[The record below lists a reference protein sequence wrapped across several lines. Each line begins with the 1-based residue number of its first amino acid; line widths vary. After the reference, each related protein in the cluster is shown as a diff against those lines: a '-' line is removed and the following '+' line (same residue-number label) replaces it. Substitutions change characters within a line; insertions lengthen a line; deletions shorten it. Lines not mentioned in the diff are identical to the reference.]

1 MKQFPNKNQF
11 LLLTALMITGVLLN
25 AAGKPHVLFIAV
37 DDLRP
42 ELGCYGK
49 EAIQSPNIDKLAAA
63 GTLFERAYCQVP
75 VCGASRASLMTGLY
89 PTDERFLTYYTK
101 ADEEVNAIYDL
112 PGWFK
117 KNGYKTISNGKIYH
131 QRDDFALSWD
141 ILNHSGGFRRYV
153 LPENIKLPNNQQP
166 PFEKADVPDSAYPD
180 GEIAA
185 AVIRNLQEAKQSN
198 RPHFIAAG
206 FSKPHLPFN
215 APRKYWDLYQ
225 REELSLPDNY
235 RLKPDAPREAI
246 HKWNELRGQYGTVPQ
261 EGPVSDDMALNLI
274 HGYYA
279 SVSYVDAMIGKVL
292 DALDSLE
299 MRDNTIIILWGD
311 HGWQLGEHTL
321 WCKHA
326 LFQTSLNAPLII
338 SAPGYNRGQSSR
350 SIVEFVDIYPTLCE
364 LAGIGMPGHLQGRSI
379 KRLLEDPNDRFKMA
393 AYSQYGSGRTVK
405 TNSLSYTEWSS
416 GARMLFDH
424 TRDVDENTNEINNPK
439 YKLVISK
446 LSELLTN
453 HRQKVSEA
461 DQAYQSS
468 PEAVAMLSSNVPPKW
483 KNSKFKRNAAETGE
497 AYSTYVNYNA
507 VDTDQDRLSY
517 AKVSG
522 PAWLKLTN
530 RTNGRFQGSPS
541 IRDSGLNTFIISVSD
556 GINLPVRATM
566 EILVEVPQGGPIIQN
581 IPTSNTTSLATANT
595 ASSVSNNLPP
605 AWSKDRFNQKSA
617 SAGQAYIT
625 YVNFRVVDAEG
636 DNLTYA
642 KVSGPEWLSLINVK
656 KGGFKGVPQAENVGR
671 NSFVVSVSD
680 GTNPPIEATMQIL
693 VESN

>member
-1 MKQFPNKNQF
+1 MIQLPNINQI
-11 LLLTALMITGVLLN
+11 LLLAAWTITSVLLN
-25 AAGKPHVLFIAV
+25 AADKPHVLFIAV

-49 EAIQSPNIDKLAAA
+49 AVIQSPNIDKLATT

-89 PTDERFLTYYTK
+89 PTNQRFLTYHTK
-101 ADEEVNAIYDL
+101 ADEEVKAIYDL

-131 QRDDFALSWD
+131 QRDDFARSWD
-141 ILNHSGGFRRYV
+141 ILNHPGSFRRYV

-215 APRKYWDLYQ
+215 APSKYWDLYQ

-235 RLKPDAPREAI
+235 RLQPDAPREAI

-261 EGPVSDDMALNLI
+261 EGPVSDAMALNLI

-279 SVSYVDAMIGKVL
+279 SVSYVDAMIGQVL

-299 MRDNTIIILWGD
+299 MRDNTIVILWGD

-326 LFQTSLNAPLII
+326 LFQTSLNTPLII
-338 SAPGYNRGQSSR
+338 SAPGYNGDQRSR

-364 LAGIGMPGHLQGRSI
+364 LSGIDLPGHLQGRSMQG
-379 KRLLEDPNDRFKMA
+379 LLEDPNARFKMA
-393 AYSQYGSGRTVK
+393 AYSQYGSGQTVK

-439 YKLVISK
+439 YNIVVSK
-446 LSELLTN
+446 LSGLLKN
-453 HRQKVSEA
+453 HRQKVSDA
-461 DQAYQSS
+461 DKAYLSS
-468 PEAVAMLSSNVPPKW
+468 PEAVAMVSSNLPPKW
-483 KNSKFKRNAAETGE
+483 KNSKFKPKVAKAGE

-507 VDTDQDRLSY
+507 TDVEQDGLSY
-517 AKVSG
+517 AKISG
-522 PAWLKLTN
+522 PSWLELTN
-530 RTNGRFQGSPS
+530 KTYGRFQGTPS
-541 IRDSGLNTFIISVSD
+541 IHDSGPNTFIISVSD
-556 GINLPVRATM
+556 GINAPVKATM
-566 EILVEVPQGGPIIQN
+566 EVLVEAAEGGPIIQYVHK
-581 IPTSNTTSLATANT
+581 PHAASLATT
-595 ASSVSNNLPP
+595 ISASLVPTNSPP
-605 AWSKDRFNQKSA
+605 TWKKDRFNQKSA
-617 SAGQAYIT
+617 SVGHAYIT
-625 YVNFRVVDAEG
+625 YVNFRVVDTED

-642 KVSGPEWLSLINVK
+642 KVSGPQWLTLTKVRN
-656 KGGFKGVPQAENVGR
+656 GGFEGIPQAENIGSNV
-671 NSFVVSVSD
+671 FVVSVSD
-680 GTNPPIEATMQIL
+680 GTNPPVEATMQIV
-693 VESN
+693 VESK